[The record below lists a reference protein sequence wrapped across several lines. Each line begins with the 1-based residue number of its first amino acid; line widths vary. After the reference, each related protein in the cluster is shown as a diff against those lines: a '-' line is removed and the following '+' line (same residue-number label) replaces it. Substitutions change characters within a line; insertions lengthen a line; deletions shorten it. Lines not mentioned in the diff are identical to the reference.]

1 MNILEKVFK
10 LKENGTDVKT
20 EVVAGIT
27 IFLTLAYI
35 LAVNPNILSDPSSGM
50 DKGAVFTA
58 TALASAI
65 ATIIM
70 GLWANY
76 PIALSA
82 GMGLNAYF
90 ALSVCGGELAG
101 IEDPWKIAL
110 AAVLVE
116 GIVFLIMSLFRF
128 RETMVNAIP
137 ANVKY
142 GITAGIGLF
151 IALIGLIGAGIVV
164 KHDTTL
170 VTLGDFGEPGFALC
184 IAGVFIIA
192 ILNHYKVKGAILIG
206 ILGAW
211 ILGMLAELAGWYVV
225 DVEAGVYSL
234 IPSMSFSDIKPP
246 SLSPTFLKFN
256 FGWARD
262 NIVNF
267 IVIIFSFMFVD
278 MFDTVGTVI
287 GVADQAKLLDKDGK
301 LPKVGRVLTTDAIGT
316 CAGACLGTSTITS
329 MVESGAGVA
338 QGGKTGL
345 TAITT
350 GLLFIVALFFSPIF
364 LTIPAFAT
372 ASALIYVGFQMA
384 SSITKM
390 KFDGDM
396 ADAIGG
402 YLAFLMMPLTYSIAN
417 GIMFGIL
424 SWIIIK
430 LFTGK
435 VKEIHPIIMVVGA
448 LFVIRIVTLVV

>member
-1 MNILEKVFK
+1 MNALDKIFK

-20 EVVAGIT
+20 EVVSGIT

-35 LAVNPNILSDPSSGM
+35 LAVNPSILSASGM

-58 TALASAI
+58 TAVASAI

-70 GLWANY
+70 AFWANY

-90 ALSVCGGELAG
+90 AFSVCGGELAG

-116 GIVFLIMSLFRF
+116 GIVFLILSLFKF
-128 RETMVNAIP
+128 RETMVNSIP

-151 IALIGLIGAGIVV
+151 IALIGLIGAGVV
-164 KHDTTL
+164 VNDDSTL
-170 VTLGDFGEPGFALC
+170 VALGDFGDPGFALC
-184 IAGVFIIA
+184 IIGVLVIA
-192 ILNHYKVKGAILIG
+192 ILSHYKVKGSILIG
-206 ILGAW
+206 ILTAW
-211 ILGMLAELAGWYVV
+211 ILGIVAELVGWYVV
-225 DVEAGVYSL
+225 DEAAGVYSL
-234 IPSMSFSDIKPP
+234 IPSMSISDIKPP
-246 SLSPTFLKFN
+246 SVSSTFLKFD
-256 FGWARD
+256 FGWVKD
-262 NIVNF
+262 NVVNF
-267 IVIIFSFMFVD
+267 IVIVFSFMFVD

-316 CAGACLGTSTITS
+316 CAGACLGTSTVTS

-345 TAITT
+345 TALTT
-350 GLLFIVALFFSPIF
+350 GFLFIVALFFSPIF
-364 LTIPAFAT
+364 LTIPSFAT

-430 LFTGK
+430 VFTGK
-435 VKEIHPIIMVVGA
+435 AKEVHPIIYVIGA

>member
-1 MNILEKVFK
+1 MNALDKIFK
-10 LKENGTDVKT
+10 LKANGTDVKT

-27 IFLTLAYI
+27 IFLTVAYI
-35 LAVNPNILSDPSSGM
+35 LAVNPNILSASGI

-58 TALASAI
+58 TAVASAI

-70 GLWANY
+70 GFWANY

-90 ALSVCGGELAG
+90 AYTVCGEELAG
-101 IEDPWKIAL
+101 KADPWKVAL

-116 GIVFLIMSLFRF
+116 GIVFIVLSFFKF

-137 ANVKY
+137 SNVKY

-164 KHDTTL
+164 DDSETL
-170 VTLGDFGEPGFALC
+170 VKLGDFGDPGFALC
-184 IAGVFIIA
+184 IIGVLVIA
-192 ILNHYKVKGAILIG
+192 ILSHYKVKGAILIG
-206 ILGAW
+206 ILTAW
-211 ILGMLAELAGWYVV
+211 ILGIFAQLAGWYVV
-225 DVEAGVYSL
+225 DVEHGVYSL
-234 IPSMSFSDIKPP
+234 IPSMSLSDIVPP
-246 SLSPTFLKFN
+246 SVRSTAFKFD
-256 FGWARD
+256 FGWAKD

-267 IVIIFSFMFVD
+267 IVIVFSFMFVD

-316 CAGACLGTSTITS
+316 CAGACLGTSTVTS

-345 TAITT
+345 TALTT
-350 GLLFIVALFFSPIF
+350 GFLFIVALFFSPIF
-364 LTIPAFAT
+364 LTIPSFAT
-372 ASALIYVGFQMA
+372 ATALIYVGFQMA

-417 GIMFGIL
+417 GILFGIL

-430 LFTGK
+430 VFTGK
-435 VKEIHPIIMVVGA
+435 AKEVHPIIYVIGA
-448 LFVIRIVTLVV
+448 LFVIRIITLVV

>member
-1 MNILEKVFK
+1 MNALDKIFK
-10 LKENGTDVKT
+10 LKENGTNVKT
-20 EVVAGIT
+20 EVVSGIT

-35 LAVNPNILSDPSSGM
+35 LAVNPSILSSSGM

-70 GLWANY
+70 AFWANY

-90 ALSVCGGELAG
+90 AGSVCGTELAG

-116 GIVFLIMSLFRF
+116 GIVFLILSFFKF

-151 IALIGLIGAGIVV
+151 IALIGLIGAGVV
-164 KHDTTL
+164 VDDSETL
-170 VTLGDFGEPGFALC
+170 VKLGDFGEPGFALC
-184 IAGVFIIA
+184 IIGVLVIA
-192 ILNHYKVKGAILIG
+192 ILSHYKVKGSILIG
-206 ILGAW
+206 ILVAW
-211 ILGMLAELAGWYVV
+211 LLGIVAELVGWYVV
-225 DVEAGVYSL
+225 DEAAGVYSL
-234 IPSMSFSDIKPP
+234 IPSMSLSDIKPP
-246 SLSPTFLKFN
+246 SVSSTFLKFN
-256 FGWARD
+256 FGWAKD
-262 NIVNF
+262 NIINF
-267 IVIIFSFMFVD
+267 IVIVFSFMFVD

-316 CAGACLGTSTITS
+316 CAGACLGTSTVTS

-345 TAITT
+345 TALTI

-372 ASALIYVGFQMA
+372 ATALIYVGFQMA

-417 GIMFGIL
+417 GILFGIL

-430 LFTGK
+430 VFTGK
-435 VKEIHPIIMVVGA
+435 AKEVHPIIYVIGA

>member
-1 MNILEKVFK
+1 MNALDKIFK
-10 LKENGTDVKT
+10 LKEHGTDVKT
-20 EVVAGIT
+20 EIVSGIT

-35 LAVNPNILSDPSSGM
+35 LAVNPSILSASGM

-58 TALASAI
+58 TAVASAI
-65 ATIIM
+65 ATILM
-70 GLWANY
+70 AFWANY

-90 ALSVCGGELAG
+90 AYSVCLGELAEV
-101 IEDPWKIAL
+101 EDPWKIAL

-116 GIVFLIMSLFRF
+116 GIVFLILSLFKF

-164 KHDTTL
+164 NDDSTL
-170 VTLGDFGEPGFALC
+170 VALGDFGSPQFALC
-184 IAGVFIIA
+184 IIGVLVIA
-192 ILNHYKVKGAILIG
+192 ILSHYKVKGSILIG
-206 ILGAW
+206 ILVAW
-211 ILGMLAELAGWYVV
+211 LLGIVAELVGWYVV
-225 DVEAGVYSL
+225 DVDAGVYSL
-234 IPSMSFSDIKPP
+234 IPSMSLSDIKPP
-246 SLSPTFLKFN
+246 SVSPTALKFD
-256 FGWARD
+256 FGWVKD

-267 IVIIFSFMFVD
+267 CVIVFSFMFVD

-345 TAITT
+345 TALTT
-350 GLLFIVALFFSPIF
+350 GFLFIVALFFSPIF
-364 LTIPAFAT
+364 LTIPSFAT
-372 ASALIYVGFQMA
+372 ATALIYVGFQMA

-430 LFTGK
+430 VFTGK
-435 VKEIHPIIMVVGA
+435 AKEVHPIIMVVGL
-448 LFVIRIVTLVV
+448 LFVVRIITLVV

>member
-1 MNILEKVFK
+1 MNALDKIFK

-20 EVVAGIT
+20 EVVAGVT

-35 LAVNPNILSDPSSGM
+35 LAVNPNILSESGM

-58 TALASAI
+58 TAIASAI

-70 GLWANY
+70 AFWANY

-90 ALSVCGGELAG
+90 AYSVCGGELKG

-110 AAVLVE
+110 TAVLVE
-116 GIVFLIMSLFRF
+116 GIVFLVLSFFKF

-164 KHDTTL
+164 DDSETL
-170 VTLGDFGEPGFALC
+170 VKLGDFGDPGFALC
-184 IAGVFIIA
+184 IIGVLIIT
-192 ILNHYKVKGAILIG
+192 ILSHYKVKGAILIG
-206 ILGAW
+206 ILVAW
-211 ILGMLAELAGWYVV
+211 ILGIFAQLAGWYVV
-225 DVEAGVYSL
+225 DVEHGVYSL
-234 IPSMSFSDIKPP
+234 IPSMSLSDIAPP
-246 SLSPTFLKFN
+246 SVSSTAFKFN
-256 FGWARD
+256 FGWVKD

-267 IVIIFSFMFVD
+267 CVIVFSFMFVD

-287 GVADQAKLLDKDGK
+287 GVADQAKLLDEEGK

-316 CAGACLGTSTITS
+316 CAGACLGTSTVTS

-350 GLLFIVALFFSPIF
+350 GFLFIVALFFSPIF
-364 LTIPAFAT
+364 LTIPSFAT
-372 ASALIYVGFQMA
+372 ATALIYVGFQMA

-390 KFDGDM
+390 KFDEDM

-430 LFTGK
+430 IFTGK
-435 VKEIHPIIMVVGA
+435 AKEIHPIIYVVGA